1 MAVKSTL
8 LAALILGA
16 ALCAPLAA
24 QEPGARTVLAVVNG
38 TEITLGHLIAARAG
52 LPAEYQSLPDVVIFD
67 GLLDQMI
74 QQVAIEQSL
83 EGKLTLREELALA
96 NERRA
101 AMSAILVRQL
111 ADRSISEEAVQAA
124 YDARFAEFIPQTE
137 YRASHILVDSEELA
151 LSLKTRIEAGEDFA
165 TLASENSTDG
175 SAAGG
180 GDLGWF
186 GLGQMVAPFEEA
198 VVAAEI
204 GKVAG
209 PVQTQFGYHL
219 VLVTETRNS
228 ARPALDDVRAE
239 IEMQLAQEAVLAH
252 IDALVAAASVERTA
266 AQIDPAL
273 LRNTDLLNE

>member
-137 YRASHILVDSEELA
+137 YHASHILVDSEELA

>member
-8 LAALILGA
+8 GAALILGA

-24 QEPGARTVLAVVNG
+24 QDTGARTVVAVVNG

-52 LPAEYQSLPDVVIFD
+52 LPAEYQSLPDEVIFD

-74 QQVAIEQSL
+74 QQAVIEQSL

-124 YDARFAEFIPQTE
+124 YEARFAEFTPQTE
-137 YRASHILVDSEELA
+137 YHASHILVDSQELA
-151 LSLKTRIEAGEDFA
+151 QTLKTRIEAGEDFA
-165 TLASENSTDG
+165 ALATQNSTDG

-198 VVAAEI
+198 VVAAEV

-228 ARPALDDVRAE
+228 ARPALADVRAE

-252 IDALVAAASVERTA
+252 IDALVAAATVERTEV
-266 AQIDPAL
+266 QIDPAL
-273 LRNTDLLNE
+273 LLNTDLLNE

>member
-165 TLASENSTDG
+165 TLAIENSTDG

>member
-24 QEPGARTVLAVVNG
+24 QEPGARAVLAVVNG

-52 LPAEYQSLPDVVIFD
+52 LPAEYQSLPDEVIFD

-124 YDARFAEFIPQTE
+124 YDAQFAEFIPQTE

-151 LSLKTRIEAGEDFA
+151 LTLKTRIEAGEDFA

-198 VVAAEI
+198 VVAAET